1 MVRRP
6 LGRGRLLAIVGSLAM
21 IVGCLLPWYGVGGD
35 GELPLTELRAFDG
48 SGILVFLAALGT
60 LALVAL
66 PYAAGDR
73 PTSLDR
79 WPSFLVLTLVA
90 AAGLAYWPF
99 DLRSGSMSGLLPT
112 AAPGFWIAVVGTLVV
127 ARATYDIWREGPR
140 L

>member
-6 LGRGRLLAIVGSLAM
+6 LGRGRLLAIAGAIAM
-21 IVGCLLPWYGVGGD
+21 IVACLLPWYAVGGD

-48 SGILVFLAALGT
+48 SGILVFLAGLAT

-79 WPSFLVLTLVA
+79 WPSFLVVTLVA
-90 AAGLAYWPF
+90 AAGLVYWPI
-99 DLRSGSMSGLLPT
+99 DLRSGSLSGLLPT
-112 AAPGFWIAVVGTLVV
+112 AAPGFWIAALGAVVL

-140 L
+140 A